1 MPEKTRSVVITGTS
15 TGIGRVTALELDRKG
30 FRVFA
35 GVRREADAQSIRA
48 EASQRLTPLLL
59 DVTDGEAVEQA
70 AKNVA
75 AELGDAGLDGLVN
88 NAGIGVGGPL
98 EFVDTDEWRTQFE
111 VNVFGPAAVIR
122 AFMPQVRQA
131 RGRIVNVSSA
141 AGRVVTPLLG
151 PYCASKFALEAMSDS
166 LRVEVRKQG
175 IKVSLVEPGFIETPM
190 LDKGDET
197 TVEALQKLP
206 PEGRELYG
214 DSLEAFQKFVSSF
227 RGRAAKPEAVA
238 RAIEQALTASSPK
251 TRYTVGLDSKAF
263 TTLAW
268 LLPDRGLDAIGGR
281 LTKL

>member
-75 AELGDAGLDGLVN
+75 AELG
-88 NAGIGVGGPL
+88 
-98 EFVDTDEWRTQFE
+98 E
-111 VNVFGPAAVIR
+111 
-122 AFMPQVRQA
+122 
-131 RGRIVNVSSA
+131 IVNVSSA